1 MRIRSFFFGLV
12 SAAVV
17 AIVAIVAGCSNPRSE
32 ANVAQALNDAA
43 NEISGLKN
51 DLAQLQT
58 ELDSVRTTVAKQD
71 TLIGRIMAVNNI
83 PR

>member
-1 MRIRSFFFGLV
+1 MRTRRFFSFLLLAF
-12 SAAVV
+12 
-17 AIVAIVAGCSNPRSE
+17 AGSLGACASPRAE

-51 DLAQLQT
+51 DLADLQT
-58 ELDSVRTTVAKQD
+58 QLDSLRATVAKQD
-71 TLIGRIMAVNNI
+71 TLIQRIMTVNNI